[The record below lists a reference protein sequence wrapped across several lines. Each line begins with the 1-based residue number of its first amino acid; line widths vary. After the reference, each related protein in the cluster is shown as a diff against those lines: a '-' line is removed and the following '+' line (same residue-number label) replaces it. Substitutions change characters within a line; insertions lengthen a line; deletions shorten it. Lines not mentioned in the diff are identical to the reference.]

1 MKKIIFLSFFSLLLY
16 AALAQP
22 DQDVRKMQET
32 ARDFMKQGDYDN
44 ALFVLNK
51 ALSIAPE
58 DIDLLKDK
66 AFVSY
71 LKRDYAGAID
81 LGKKITSSPNA
92 DVQSFQIL
100 GLAYKAIADNK
111 NGEKMYKE
119 ALQKFPESG
128 ILYSEYGDLLS
139 GEKNGANAIKLWEK
153 GIEVDP
159 NQSSNYY
166 YAASY
171 YATTGNYIWSVI
183 YGELFVN
190 IESLSQRTKEIKQT
204 LLEDYKKMYAG
215 DYFEKALKAAGT
227 FEKAVLDNYQQ
238 MAKITDYG
246 ITPETLTAIRTRFI
260 LNWFNTGDGKK
271 FPFKLFEW
279 QRTLLQEG
287 YYNAYNQWLFGED
300 DQYTT
305 WMASNKE
312 EAQTFQQYQR
322 NVLFKPLKGQY
333 YLH

>member
-1 MKKIIFLSFFSLLLY
+1 MKKIFLLPIFSFLLFT
-16 AALAQP
+16 AMAQP
-22 DQDVRKMQET
+22 DQDIQKMHET
-32 ARDFMKQGDYDN
+32 ARDFMKQGDFDN

-51 ALSIAPE
+51 ALAIAPE
-58 DIDLLKDK
+58 DLDLLKDK

-71 LKRDYAGAID
+71 LKRDYATAID
-81 LGKKITSSPNA
+81 LGKKITASSKA
-92 DVQSFQIL
+92 DVQSYQIL

-111 NGEKMYKE
+111 SCEKMYKE

-139 GEKNGANAIKLWEK
+139 DEKNGSNAIKLWEK

-166 YAASY
+166 FACGY
-171 YATTGNYIWSVI
+171 YANTGNYAWSII

-190 IESLSQRTKEIKQT
+190 IESLTQRTNEIKQV
-204 LLEDYKKMYAG
+204 LLEDYKKMYSG
-215 DYFEKALKAAGT
+215 DYFENAMMKAGT
-227 FEKAVLDNYQQ
+227 FEKAFLENYRQ
-238 MAKITDYG
+238 MTKLTDLG

-260 LNWFNTGDGKK
+260 LNWFNNGDAQK
-271 FPFKLFEW
+271 FPFKLFAL

-287 YYNAYNQWLFGED
+287 YFNAYNQWLFGQD
-300 DQYTT
+300 DQYKT
-305 WMASNKE
+305 WMAVNKDE
-312 EAQTFQQYQR
+312 SQAFQQYQR

-333 YLH
+333 YIH